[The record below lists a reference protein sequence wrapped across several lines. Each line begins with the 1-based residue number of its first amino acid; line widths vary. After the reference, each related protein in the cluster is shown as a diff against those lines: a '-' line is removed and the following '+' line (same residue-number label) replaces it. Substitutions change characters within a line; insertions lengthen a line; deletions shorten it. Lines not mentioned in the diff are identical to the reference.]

1 MATMDREGFAEYL
14 DDSSLAAV
22 NSMVQWPLFSSH
34 KSMLDILRSIIQQM
48 LSVYNPTQVPGFQ
61 GVPGFCSDQP
71 WSATDDVVC
80 TMGVHYFASKQG
92 ITGWWFRTFFIFPY
106 IGNNHPNWLI
116 FFRGVGIPSNQIIWR
131 FCCLCWR
138 SIQFVT
144 SWLSITLFRR
154 YDTVWSL
161 WIFKGLPMSR
171 MIPMKQRCSS
181 RSDKGICMYL
191 FCSLTFEILKCCS
204 FPSTHPIRSL
214 IARVKTKTSNPTPPP
229 PKKNPPHSA
238 RTRVF
243 FPVSNGLTEHVLQW
257 TCCVYLCIYTF
268 YLSIYPPIHASIY
281 HLSFYIHMCTHC
293 INTHPTYQPKR
304 TQRWRPG
311 WLDFRQRLL
320 AVYPEASVASNSAS
334 KGSSGDLS
342 DECHVG
348 SQAAHSGHISVLY
361 TCTFDI

>member
-92 ITGWWFRTFFIFPY
+92 ITGWWFGTFFIFPY

-214 IARVKTKTSNPTPPP
+214 IARVKTTTSNPTPPP
-229 PKKNPPHSA
+229 QKKIHHIPPE
-238 RTRVF
+238 
-243 FPVSNGLTEHVLQW
+243 PE
-257 TCCVYLCIYTF
+257 C
-268 YLSIYPPIHASIY
+268 
-281 HLSFYIHMCTHC
+281 SF
-293 INTHPTYQPKR
+293 R
-304 TQRWRPG
+304 
-311 WLDFRQRLL
+311 FRM
-320 AVYPEASVASNSAS
+320 V
-334 KGSSGDLS
+334 
-342 DECHVG
+342 
-348 SQAAHSGHISVLY
+348 
-361 TCTFDI
+361 